1 MPRRVAA
8 FELNLDKLFAL
19 APEALQAS
27 PIHTFPAATQ
37 DLSLLV
43 AQDVV
48 AGDLLQLIRQE
59 AGELLEDV
67 RLIDDYRGAN
77 IPEGTKSLTFALRF
91 RAADRTLTQV
101 EATAARDNAVAAAK
115 AKYGAELRA

>member
-1 MPRRVAA
+1 
-8 FELNLDKLFAL
+8 
-19 APEALQAS
+19 
-27 PIHTFPAATQ
+27 
-37 DLSLLV
+37 LLV

-59 AGELLEDV
+59 AGELLEDA
-67 RLIDDYRGAN
+67 RLTDDYRGAN